1 MWMPFFSGFGTGGGL
16 IVAIGAQN
24 AFILSQG
31 VQRNRPLLIALIC
44 AICDSTMILV
54 GTAGMGALI
63 VQSPV
68 LQQAALWG
76 GALFLAAYRPRSF
89 WNARKGGNLQAE
101 DRIVRSLWAL
111 VGTTLAVTLLNPHM
125 YLDTVVLVGSIAS
138 QFGEQRFL
146 FAAGAICASV
156 LWFFALSYGARLL
169 APFFQKVWAWRALD
183 GMIGLVMWAIA
194 FSLVGPTLFP

>member
-24 AFILSQG
+24 AFVLSQG

-44 AICDSTMILV
+44 AVCDATMILI
-54 GTAGMGALI
+54 GTAGMGALV

-68 LQQAALWG
+68 LQQVALWG
-76 GALFLAAYRPRSF
+76 GALFLTAYGARSF
-89 WNARKGGNLQAE
+89 LSAWRGGNLKAE
-101 DRIVRSLWAL
+101 DRVIRSLWAL
-111 VGTTLAVTLLNPHM
+111 IGTTLAVTLLNPHV

-146 FAAGAICASV
+146 FAAGAICASF

-169 APFFQKVWAWRALD
+169 APFFQKIWAWRALD
-183 GMIGLVMWAIA
+183 GMIGVVMWIIA
-194 FSLVGPTLFP
+194 FSLIKPILLG